1 MTPALIPC
9 FPLASVIWTPEHPL
23 MPRPEVPAL
32 PDWGH
37 ALTQDDDLVAAL
49 KILEPALHLL
59 VLAGYELPTL
69 SIRVAP
75 AGGSAPGLAGSI
87 AWDLASMTVARGAP
101 ASIGDLASAGFLLRL
116 RPTALA
122 LPLAKNG
129 ALAKALK
136 TAGFGLTGDHTASG
150 GLSTPPPHPKVKP
163 WARALSTQVNAPAAL
178 LRPVVAAADPNV
190 GGPPVDFAGLTPVL
204 RRWMWVTALDDEVGG
219 PWLELDGRIDDA
231 IATAGF
237 PKFLELEVGAARPGA
252 GGGGCLEQARG
263 GRGRGTPGLRPR
275 APQLRPAVPSD
286 DVTVGLIADLADE
299 ARFTLIDIGEE
310 EPLPDAIIAESRMR
324 HMSAVQLLL
333 YLHYVGALDVLGAG
347 RWTLNASDRL
357 TERLALATPAA
368 FRRHAR
374 QTIPQIL
381 QHCAAVNVT
390 DITHRAYILAT
401 ALLESRFGFPARDWY
416 LSLTEDHNRFT
427 YRPGSKKW
435 TSTTHRRPTYVTA
448 DTAPALE
455 LKYWDT
461 CYPEAASAADARDY
475 RGRGFVQLTW
485 RASYQRPSGV
495 LAAEGLTYDLDGRTW
510 GTPADPIDLE
520 THFDHVN
527 RCIPLAARILVTGM
541 KQGSFT
547 EVGLA
552 KHLPPG
558 GPPDYYNAR
567 QIVNGHDRAGNFK
580 SAAETYQAVLK
591 RPP

>member
-37 ALTQDDDLVAAL
+37 ALTRDDDLVATL
-49 KILEPALHLL
+49 KILEPILHLL
-59 VLAGYELPTL
+59 VLAGYEVPTL
-69 SIRVAP
+69 NIRVAA
-75 AGGSAPGLAGSI
+75 AGGPVPELAASI

-101 ASIGDLASAGFLLRL
+101 TSPGGIGTAGFLLRL

-150 GLSTPPPHPKVKP
+150 WLSLPVTDTKAKP
-163 WARALSTQVNAPAAL
+163 WARTLFAQVNALVAL
-178 LRPVVAAADPNV
+178 LQPVVAAADPNV

-204 RRWMWVTALDDEVGG
+204 RRWMWVTALDEEVDGT
-219 PWLELDGRIDDA
+219 WLELDARIDGA
-231 IATAGF
+231 IAEAGF
-237 PKFLELEVGAARPGA
+237 ARFLELEVGAARLSASEGFY
-252 GGGGCLEQARG
+252 LEHTG
-263 GRGRGTPGLRPR
+263 VDSEWE
-275 APQLRPAVPSD
+275 APEFGSIVAQLRPAVTSD
-286 DVTVGLIADLADE
+286 DVTVGIIADLADA

-310 EPLPDAIIAESRMR
+310 EPLPDAIIAESRMC

-347 RWTLNASDRL
+347 RWTLTASERL
-357 TERLALATPAA
+357 VERLALATTPA

-374 QTIPQIL
+374 QTLPQIL
-381 QHCAAVNVT
+381 QDCAALGVT
-390 DITHRAYILAT
+390 DLTHRAYILAT
-401 ALLESRFGFPARDWY
+401 ARLESRFGFPARDWFI
-416 LSLTEDHNRFT
+416 SLTEDHNKFT

-435 TSTTHRRPTYVTA
+435 TSTTHKHTQELSA
-448 DTAPALE
+448 DTSPALE

-461 CYPEAASAADARDY
+461 CYPAAASAADARDY

-485 RASYQRPSGV
+485 RAGYQTLSGI
-495 LAAEGLTYDLDGRTW
+495 LTAEGFTYVLDGRTW

-527 RCIPLAARILVTGM
+527 RCVPLAARILVTGM

-547 EVGLA
+547 GVGLA
-552 KHLPPG
+552 RYLPPG

-567 QIVNGHDRAGNFK
+567 KIVNSLDRAADFQ
-580 SAAETYQAVLK
+580 SAAKTYHAVLK